1 MLKIQQDNN
10 LKKQEKEK
18 DTEIKLPVY
27 DSIKSLPTNTDII
40 NDLDL
45 QIVNNL
51 FGTSNKSIKENVL
64 HEAKDLIIIS
74 ILFIILSLPQTD
86 KILQKYLPIT
96 NNYVYN
102 IILKTINFVIFYW
115 VIKHFYLIRKN

>member
-1 MLKIQQDNN
+1 MLKISSQDNN
-10 LKKQEKEK
+10 LKKPEK
-18 DTEIKLPVY
+18 DTAEIKLPIY

-45 QIVNNL
+45 QIVNNI
-51 FGTSNKSIKENVL
+51 FGNNKNIKENVL
-64 HEAKDLIIIS
+64 NEAKDLIIIS

-96 NNYVYN
+96 NNYIYN
-102 IILKTINFVIFYW
+102 ILLKTILFVLFYW
-115 VIKHFYLIRKN
+115 LIKNFYFLRKN

>member
-1 MLKIQQDNN
+1 MLKIPQDNN

-45 QIVNNL
+45 QIINNL

-102 IILKTINFVIFYW
+102 IILKTIIFVIFYW

>member
-102 IILKTINFVIFYW
+102 IILKTIIFVIFYW

>member
-1 MLKIQQDNN
+1 MLKIPQDNN

-96 NNYVYN
+96 NNYSYN
-102 IILKTINFVIFYW
+102 IILKTIIFVIFYW
-115 VIKHFYLIRKN
+115 VIMHFYLIRKN

>member
-1 MLKIQQDNN
+1 MLKIPQDNN
-10 LKKQEKEK
+10 LKKQEN

-51 FGTSNKSIKENVL
+51 FGTSNKSIKENIL

-102 IILKTINFVIFYW
+102 IILKTIIFVIFYW

>member
-1 MLKIQQDNN
+1 MLKIPQDNN

-96 NNYVYN
+96 NNYIYN
-102 IILKTINFVIFYW
+102 ILLKTILFVLFYW
-115 VIKHFYLIRKN
+115 LIKNFYFLRKN

>member
-1 MLKIQQDNN
+1 MLKIPQDNN

-102 IILKTINFVIFYW
+102 IILKTIIFVIFYW

>member
-51 FGTSNKSIKENVL
+51 FGNSNKSIKENVL

-102 IILKTINFVIFYW
+102 IILKTIIFVIFYW

>member
-1 MLKIQQDNN
+1 MLKIPQDNN

-96 NNYVYN
+96 NNYSYN
-102 IILKTINFVIFYW
+102 IILKTIIFVIFYW